1 MCEMLWKWVECV
13 LLDKQEEK
21 KSQTQVKKMIDKCL
35 IQEEQM
41 TNIFQTN
48 VRDLCRDFNDS

>member
-1 MCEMLWKWVECV
+1 MLWKWVECV

-48 VRDLCRDFNDS
+48 VRDLYRDFNDS